1 MIQTFHLMELM
12 RYYIM
17 TSKQRSF
24 ISAVKT
30 EFGNVSSITRAQVV
44 QLSEKY
50 PDISKYP
57 PKWLKS
63 NTISKGTYAIDVDVD
78 AVGFPAIPVNSPEI
92 SSNSVKGEVIDTSDE
107 IDSLISFI
115 PNIDDTYVPWGNHR
129 DIEKIVKSK
138 MFYPT
143 FITGLSGNG
152 KTFMVEQICAK
163 LNRDMIRVNITIETD
178 EDDLLGGFRL
188 IDGETVF
195 HKGPVVDAME
205 RGAVLLLDEVDLAS
219 NKILCLQPVLEGK
232 GVFLKKIN
240 QWVTPADGFTVIAT
254 ANTKGK
260 GSESGAFIGTNI
272 LNEAFLERF
281 AITIEQEYP
290 VESTEKKILGN
301 IFQSFGVDD
310 TDFISN
316 LVKWADI
323 IRKTYYDGGVDEI
336 ISTRRL
342 VHIAKAYSIFE
353 DRAKAIDLCIQR
365 FDDETKESFRDLY
378 TKVDAEVE
386 ERQVDPLSVGND
398 LDTTP
403 F

>member
-1 MIQTFHLMELM
+1 
-12 RYYIM
+12 M
-17 TSKQRSF
+17 TNKQRSF
-24 ISAVKT
+24 LSAVKT
-30 EFGNVSSITRAQVV
+30 EFGDIPSITRAQIVE
-44 QLSEKY
+44 LSEKY

-57 PKWLKS
+57 PKWLKAQ
-63 NTISKGTYAIDVDVD
+63 TVAKGEYAVTTTNVPAD
-78 AVGFPAIPVNSPEI
+78 AVPVSPTAITVANI
-92 SSNSVKGEVIDTSDE
+92 KGEVVDTSE
-107 IDSLISFI
+107 EVDSLISFI
-115 PNIDDTYVPWGNHR
+115 PDTDQTYVPWGNHK
-129 DIEKIVKSK
+129 DLEKIIKSEL
-138 MFYPT
+138 FYPT

-163 LNRDMIRVNITIETD
+163 LKRDMIRVNITIETD

-219 NKILCLQPVLEGK
+219 NKILCLQPVLEGN
-232 GVFLKKIN
+232 GVYLKKIN
-240 QWVTPADGFTVIAT
+240 QWIRPTDGFTVVAT

-281 AITIEQEYP
+281 AITVEQAYP
-290 VESTEKKILGN
+290 PEATEKKILNN
-301 IFQSFGVDD
+301 IFTAYSIDD
-310 TDFISN
+310 GDFVNN

-323 IRKTYYDGGVDEI
+323 IRKTYYEGGIDEI

-342 VHIAKAYSIFE
+342 VHIAKAHSIFE
-353 DRAKAIDLCIQR
+353 DRGKAIDLCIQR
-365 FDDETKESFRDLY
+365 FDDETKESFRELY
-378 TKVDAEVE
+378 SKVDAEVDNSQQNPTIQSE
-386 ERQVDPLSVGND
+386 ISNGKDWTGNVDV
-398 LDTTP
+398 TP